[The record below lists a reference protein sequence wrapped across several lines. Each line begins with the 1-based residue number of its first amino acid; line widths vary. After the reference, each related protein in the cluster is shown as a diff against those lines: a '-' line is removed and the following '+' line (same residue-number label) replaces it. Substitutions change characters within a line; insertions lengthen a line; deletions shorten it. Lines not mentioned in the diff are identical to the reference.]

1 MRLTLRTLL
10 AYLDDILDPADAD
23 ELGSKVRES
32 DFASGL
38 VHRIRSVT
46 GRLRLSAPPVEGRGL
61 GADANSVAE
70 YLDNTLPADRIPE
83 FEKVCLESDM
93 HLAEVASS
101 HQVLTLVL
109 GEPAHVDLNLRN
121 RIHNLPVLPPSPAAG
136 TATLAEDQAAVA
148 AAAGHRRMDAPA
160 PASAPAVHH
169 DRLVTAIGK
178 ECLRERWWIR
188 RQPNNWPRPSL
199 PTTWRPNAVPASLV
213 GSPR

>member
-136 TATLAEDQAAVA
+136 AHARGDQAAVLLLRA
-148 AAAGHRRMDAPA
+148 IAGWMRPRT
-160 PASAPAVHH
+160 ASAPAVHH

-178 ECLRERWWIR
+178 ECLPERSWMR